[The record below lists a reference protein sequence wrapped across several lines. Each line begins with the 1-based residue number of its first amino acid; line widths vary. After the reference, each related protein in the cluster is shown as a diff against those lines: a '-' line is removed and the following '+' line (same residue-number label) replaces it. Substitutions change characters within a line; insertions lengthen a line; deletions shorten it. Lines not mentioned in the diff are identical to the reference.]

1 MDAAPMNVVI
11 ATKVWGMYFFMIVC
25 FCSGQTYNKILKHQT
40 NIMLVN
46 MTAFVPAQMV
56 YYIFF
61 RPPLG
66 GGIKINKNNAGGGG
80 KTIVENVDRG
90 VALEPQTANDERHA

>member
-1 MDAAPMNVVI
+1 
-11 ATKVWGMYFFMIVC
+11 
-25 FCSGQTYNKILKHQT
+25 
-40 NIMLVN
+40 MLVN

-90 VALEPQTANDERHA
+90 VALEPQTANDKRHA